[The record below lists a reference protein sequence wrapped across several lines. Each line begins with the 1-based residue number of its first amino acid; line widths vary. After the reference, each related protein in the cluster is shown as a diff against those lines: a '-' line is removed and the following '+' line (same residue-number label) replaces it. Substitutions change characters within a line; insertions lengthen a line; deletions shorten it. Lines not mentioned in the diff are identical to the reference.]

1 MRNKRIAHTSK
12 ALLLVS
18 FQGSNTG
25 SLDTISNS
33 SKTKHEAKFLPKTP
47 ESVIKDTILSK
58 IANIEHEQKE
68 QKLCSNL
75 EHFSSTDSVKSEKCV
90 VIDSNLKLYVFDKIL
105 VQFNVCHIL
114 YLSIYHLN

>member
-1 MRNKRIAHTSK
+1 M
-12 ALLLVS
+12 LLIS

-47 ESVIKDTILSK
+47 ESVIKDSILSK

-75 EHFSSTDSVKSEKCV
+75 ERFSSTDSVKGEKY
-90 VIDSNLKLYVFDKIL
+90 VIINSKLKLYVAD
-105 VQFNVCHIL
+105 
-114 YLSIYHLN
+114 

>member
-1 MRNKRIAHTSK
+1 MRNNKRIAHTSK
-12 ALLLVS
+12 ALILVS

-33 SKTKHEAKFLPKTP
+33 SKTKNEAKFLPKTP

-75 EHFSSTDSVKSEKCV
+75 EHFSSTDSVKSEKYV
-90 VIDSNLKLYVFDKIL
+90 VIDSKLNLYVVD
-105 VQFNVCHIL
+105 
-114 YLSIYHLN
+114 